1 MLNMCCTSEQDA
13 NTMNGCIRVFS
24 RDQVLIVMIILLHAT
39 RHDHGRPYSV
49 EMLCMEGIVTV
60 PLLPCSI
67 IVIDSY
73 LLNFCWKCNHATLY
87 SDYVCMHAIECS
99 CVLHSLECINLYCFC
114 T

>member
-1 MLNMCCTSEQDA
+1 
-13 NTMNGCIRVFS
+13 
-24 RDQVLIVMIILLHAT
+24 MIILLHAT

-73 LLNFCWKCNHATLY
+73 LLNFAGNAT
-87 SDYVCMHAIECS
+87 MP
-99 CVLHSLECINLYCFC
+99 CFIVTMC
-114 T
+114 ACAT